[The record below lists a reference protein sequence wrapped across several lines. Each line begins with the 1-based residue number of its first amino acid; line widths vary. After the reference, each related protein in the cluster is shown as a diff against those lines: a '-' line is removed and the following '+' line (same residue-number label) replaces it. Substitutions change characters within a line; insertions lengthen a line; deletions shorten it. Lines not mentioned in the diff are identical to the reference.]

1 MTTSPTVQMTTVPP
15 LSSSGGSG
23 PSSLSPGNQPSFGSI
38 GGTIPQP
45 QGLPA
50 APIQGMPIQSGTPQG
65 IPPGPPS
72 HSGDMRYSGTELVM
86 LYDYKVAPL
95 TYNTKYVK
103 I

>member
-1 MTTSPTVQMTTVPP
+1 MTTVPP